1 MELSLESLGGL
12 HGVAHAQ
19 AGELLSP
26 GHARSAAA
34 QHRGL
39 VAPGRPGLV
48 AGMASLLDGGG
59 GGGGSG
65 GAGGTGGAS
74 GGADFRGEL
83 AGPLHP
89 AMGMACEAP
98 GLGGTYTTLTP
109 LQHLP
114 PLAAVADK
122 FHQHAAA
129 AAVAGAHGGHPH
141 AHPHPAAAPPPPP
154 PPQRLAASV
163 SGSFTLMRDERAAL
177 ASVGH
182 LYGPYGKELP
192 AMGSPLSPLPNALP
206 PALHGAPQPPP
217 PPPPPLAAYGAPSH
231 LAGDK
236 LLPPAA
242 FEPHAALLG
251 RAEDAL
257 ARGLPG
263 GGGGG
268 GGGGAGGGGTL
279 PEESPDRAPGAGAEE
294 ARARPALSPRPQRAL
309 LCSSASAID
318 SPLPRSGR
326 WQRSPENGRGRG
338 GPGDPRLRSP
348 EAFTPQP
355 AALRADNSWV
365 HTCPQRGRLAR
376 PPLPDAC
383 GVQESPCH
391 RPHNGPDLEG
401 GVSPWP
407 QGEGAVA
414 APAVGT
420 IGLALWPD
428 RLLLCAQGQEELE
441 CCLSNR
447 APPKPVQATG
457 SSMRP
462 QLGPLEHLSR
472 GPLVTARLHSR
483 MLGVEKGSH
492 PTTVTGEPEPRFS
505 ERQAHPRARAG
516 GSVGASIS
524 PTRRA
529 PPGIAVETGH
539 GDPEDSQ
546 AVPDG
551 SGPAPD
557 HLPGNTWARDPSS
570 EGGETCQSLDKRT
583 NAAGQLSLAAHPA
596 LGSRGKSGSGLSPGA
611 CKRKEQEQQKERAL
625 QPKKQRLV
633 FTDLQRRTLIAI
645 FKENKRPSK
654 EMQVTISQQLGL
666 ELNTVSNFF
675 MNARRRCVN
684 RWAEEP
690 GAAPAGP
697 AAAATFSKA

>member
-59 GGGGSG
+59 GAG
-65 GAGGTGGAS
+65 GAGS
-74 GGADFRGEL
+74 GADFRGEL

-89 AMGMACEAP
+89 TMGMACEAP

-122 FHQHAAA
+122 FHPHAAA
-129 AAVAGAHGGHPH
+129 AGAHGGHPH
-141 AHPHPAAAPPPPP
+141 THPHPAPAPPPPP

-217 PPPPPLAAYGAPSH
+217 PLAAYGAPGH

-263 GGGGG
+263 GG
-268 GGGGAGGGGTL
+268 
-279 PEESPDRAPGAGAEE
+279 
-294 ARARPALSPRPQRAL
+294 
-309 LCSSASAID
+309 
-318 SPLPRSGR
+318 SG
-326 WQRSPENGRGRG
+326 
-338 GPGDPRLRSP
+338 
-348 EAFTPQP
+348 
-355 AALRADNSWV
+355 
-365 HTCPQRGRLAR
+365 
-376 PPLPDAC
+376 
-383 GVQESPCH
+383 
-391 RPHNGPDLEG
+391 
-401 GVSPWP
+401 
-407 QGEGAVA
+407 
-414 APAVGT
+414 
-420 IGLALWPD
+420 
-428 RLLLCAQGQEELE
+428 
-441 CCLSNR
+441 
-447 APPKPVQATG
+447 
-457 SSMRP
+457 
-462 QLGPLEHLSR
+462 
-472 GPLVTARLHSR
+472 
-483 MLGVEKGSH
+483 
-492 PTTVTGEPEPRFS
+492 
-505 ERQAHPRARAG
+505 
-516 GSVGASIS
+516 
-524 PTRRA
+524 
-529 PPGIAVETGH
+529 
-539 GDPEDSQ
+539 
-546 AVPDG
+546 
-551 SGPAPD
+551 
-557 HLPGNTWARDPSS
+557 
-570 EGGETCQSLDKRT
+570 
-583 NAAGQLSLAAHPA
+583 
-596 LGSRGKSGSGLSPGA
+596 GA

-675 MNARRRCVN
+675 MNARRRCMN
-684 RWAEEP
+684 RWSEEP
-690 GAAPAGP
+690 GAAPGGP
-697 AAAATFSKA
+697 AGTATFSKA

>member
-59 GGGGSG
+59 GSG
-65 GAGGTGGAS
+65 GAGAAGSAGGAG

-217 PPPPPLAAYGAPSH
+217 PPPPPPPLAGYGAPGH

-263 GGGGG
+263 GGGGA
-268 GGGGAGGGGTL
+268 GGGGAGSGSAAGLLAPLGGLAAAGAHGPHGGG
-279 PEESPDRAPGAGAEE
+279 
-294 ARARPALSPRPQRAL
+294 
-309 LCSSASAID
+309 
-318 SPLPRSGR
+318 
-326 WQRSPENGRGRG
+326 G
-338 GPGDPRLRSP
+338 GPG
-348 EAFTPQP
+348 
-355 AALRADNSWV
+355 
-365 HTCPQRGRLAR
+365 
-376 PPLPDAC
+376 
-383 GVQESPCH
+383 
-391 RPHNGPDLEG
+391 G
-401 GVSPWP
+401 G
-407 QGEGAVA
+407 
-414 APAVGT
+414 
-420 IGLALWPD
+420 
-428 RLLLCAQGQEELE
+428 
-441 CCLSNR
+441 
-447 APPKPVQATG
+447 
-457 SSMRP
+457 
-462 QLGPLEHLSR
+462 
-472 GPLVTARLHSR
+472 
-483 MLGVEKGSH
+483 
-492 PTTVTGEPEPRFS
+492 
-505 ERQAHPRARAG
+505 
-516 GSVGASIS
+516 
-524 PTRRA
+524 
-529 PPGIAVETGH
+529 
-539 GDPEDSQ
+539 
-546 AVPDG
+546 G
-551 SGPAPD
+551 SGPSA
-557 HLPGNTWARDPSS
+557 GAAAEEINTKEVAQRITA
-570 EGGETCQSLDKRT
+570 ELKRYSIPQAIFAQRILCRSQGT
-583 NAAGQLSLAAHPA
+583 LSDLLRNPKPWSK
-596 LGSRGKSGSGLSPGA
+596 LKSGRETFRRMWKWLQEPEFQRMSALRLAA

-675 MNARRRCVN
+675 MNARRRCMN

-690 GAAPAGP
+690 STAPGGPAG
-697 AAAATFSKA
+697 ATATFSKA